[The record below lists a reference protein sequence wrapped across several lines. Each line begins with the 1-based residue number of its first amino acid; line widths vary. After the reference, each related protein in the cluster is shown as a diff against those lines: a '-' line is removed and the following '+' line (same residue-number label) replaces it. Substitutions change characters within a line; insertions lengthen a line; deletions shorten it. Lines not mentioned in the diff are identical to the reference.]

1 MHDIVDKTLS
11 FVFEHTDY
19 KTIGVGRTDAKV
31 SSRNYPLQL
40 FINET
45 VDEKLFIEKF
55 NQNAAND
62 LKAISIISSSTEFNI
77 ISTPKIK
84 TYHYYFSFGQK
95 QDPYL
100 APLMTGF
107 TENLDIKLMQKAA
120 KLFEGTHYFHK
131 YCSQPTE
138 KTIFERKIDFCSL
151 KKNTFLEGNYFPE
164 ESYVLEIKGKG
175 FLRYQIRYIM
185 AVLYHLGKGEI
196 SFSEIEQSL
205 SAENDKK
212 PWKFIAPSSGLQ
224 LYDVTFL

>member
-40 FINET
+40 FINDI
-45 VDEKLFIEKF
+45 VDEKWFLEKF
-55 NQNAAND
+55 NYNAAND
-62 LKAISIISSSTEFNI
+62 LKAISIESCETSFNI

-100 APLMTGF
+100 APLMAGF
-107 TENLDIKLMQKAA
+107 TENLDIELMQKAA
-120 KLFEGTHYFHK
+120 KLFQGTHHFQK

-138 KTIFERKIDFCSL
+138 HTIFERKIDSCTL
-151 KKNTFLEGNYFPE
+151 EKNTFLIGNYFPE

-185 AVLYHLGKGEI
+185 AVLYHLGKGEL
-196 SFSEIEQSL
+196 SFEEIEQSL
-205 SAENDKK
+205 TLYNDKK
-212 PWKFIAPSSGLQ
+212 SWPFIAPSSGLQ